1 MQRLYLRENSNSCY
15 HRVFLPPDDRLLMLP
30 TSKTNNRPT
39 TTAKFTPFIKPLCSL
54 NQPAKYLA
62 TLSTLALFASAML
75 TPLYAQ
81 AALPE
86 AIQAALSR
94 ANLSATDISIVI
106 TPVGDKNASR
116 LPAPIQVIN
125 SNKPANQPESLTTD
139 DGTAEPS
146 SIQKQALKNNNANA
160 KEVSVHQSPLMT
172 IEKQT
177 IKQHEKQ
184 LHAYTDDPYTYQSLE
199 SSPSLL
205 PDDGQSTSSAPNQNS
220 ENNGSNV
227 TTNNIKISF
236 SPLLSHQA
244 DIARTPASTM
254 KLVPS
259 FIALDTLGADFVWH
273 TRVYHTG
280 IIIGDKL
287 YGDLIIQGS
296 GDPKMTHER
305 LQQLLYKVQTAGIR
319 HINGD
324 IIVDSAIFKNVT
336 KNPAA
341 FDNSPL
347 RPYNASP
354 DGFLVNFS
362 SIGIQSYPLDNTRAQ
377 LTYTPQLANYQLP
390 SMINIR
396 SAACGQARYS
406 LAPQWQPTQLTLNAN
421 LPDSCGEHAFYV
433 AYPDAKDF
441 AARVIASK
449 WQTLGNTLTGKV
461 ISQEAPYLSNKNVKE
476 AKSPRGL
483 AAIAISPLPIVS
495 YPSLN
500 LTQQIYDINHF
511 SNNVMTE
518 QVALSIGAYDN
529 ASINRNGINSPSIN
543 TGSDKVNT
551 DKAGVNKVDVNQES
565 TDTDKV
571 IHQQATSLYQ
581 FGQPPA
587 TDYSQ
592 ALQAINHWWQT
603 KLTTPPPH
611 LTNGS
616 GLCRDCTISAEN
628 LSELLTYA
636 YQQPSFDAYVSSLG
650 IAGVSG
656 TISAHSERLPES
668 QAIGR
673 AWIKTGTL
681 NNVTSM
687 AGYVKGLSG
696 QDYVVVGLINSDQAL
711 NAYTA
716 RPVLDAMLD
725 WTAQH

>member
-1 MQRLYLRENSNSCY
+1 
-15 HRVFLPPDDRLLMLP
+15 MLP
-30 TSKTNNRPT
+30 TSKTHNRPT
-39 TTAKFTPFIKPLCSL
+39 VFAKLAPFSKQPYTLNKPAHYLVSL
-54 NQPAKYLA
+54 
-62 TLSTLALFASAML
+62 TLFASVLL
-75 TPLYAQ
+75 TPLCAQ
-81 AALPE
+81 AVLPE
-86 AIQAALSR
+86 AIQTALTR
-94 ANLSATDISIVI
+94 ANLNATDISIVI
-106 TPVGDKNASR
+106 TPVGDKTASR
-116 LPAPIQVIN
+116 LPAPIHVID
-125 SNKPANQPESLTTD
+125 SPKAANQPESLTTYSAA
-139 DGTAEPS
+139 AEPNG
-146 SIQKQALKNNNANA
+146 IQKQTTQNSNTNA
-160 KEVSVHQSPLMT
+160 KEITVHQSTLVT

-177 IKQHEKQ
+177 IKQHARQ
-184 LHAYTDDPYTYQSLE
+184 LHAYTDDPYTYQSIE
-199 SSPSLL
+199 SVPPLL
-205 PDDGQSTSSAPNQNS
+205 PDDALKPAKSSNENESSKNNNDKSTAHNPA
-220 ENNGSNV
+220 
-227 TTNNIKISF
+227 IKISF

-280 IIIGDKL
+280 MIIGDTL
-287 YGDLIIQGS
+287 YGDLVIQGS

-324 IIVDSAIFKNVT
+324 IIVDSSVFKNVT
-336 KNPAA
+336 KDPAA

-362 SIGIQSYPLDNTRAQ
+362 SVGIQSYPLDNTRAQ
-377 LTYTPQLANYQLP
+377 LTYTPQLTNYQLP
-390 SMINIR
+390 SMINMR

-406 LAPQWQPTQLTLNAN
+406 IAPQWQAAQLTLNSN

-449 WQTLGNTLTGKV
+449 WQTLGNTLSGKV
-461 ISQEAPYLSNKNVKE
+461 IAQETPYHANKIANKQK
-476 AKSPRGL
+476 KSSHGL
-483 AAIAISPLPIVS
+483 AAIAMSPLPIVS

-500 LTQQIYDINHF
+500 LKQQIYDINHF

-518 QVALSIGAYDN
+518 QVALSIGAY
-529 ASINRNGINSPSIN
+529 
-543 TGSDKVNT
+543 KT
-551 DKAGVNKVDVNQES
+551 DVNKKDTHNES
-565 TDTDKV
+565 IYKQGTDTYKLLNN
-571 IHQQATSLYQ
+571 QATSLYQ
-581 FGQPPA
+581 FDQPTA
-587 TDYSQ
+587 TDYPQ
-592 ALQAINHWWQT
+592 ALQSINRWWQT
-603 KLTTPPPH
+603 NLTSPPPH

-616 GLCRDCTISAEN
+616 GLCRDCSISAAN

-636 YQQPSFDAYVSSLG
+636 YNQPSFDAYVSSLG

-656 TISAHSERLPES
+656 TISAHSDRLPKS

-696 QDYVVVGLINSDQAL
+696 QDYVVVGLINTDHAL

-716 RPVLDAMLD
+716 RTVLDSMLD

>member
-1 MQRLYLRENSNSCY
+1 M
-15 HRVFLPPDDRLLMLP
+15 PPDDRPLMLP
-30 TSKTNNRPT
+30 TSKTDHRPT
-39 TTAKFTPFIKPLCSL
+39 AFAQSIPFNQHLFSKPLCTL
-54 NQPAKYLA
+54 NKPAHYLA
-62 TLSTLALFASAML
+62 SLTLLASVLLA
-75 TPLYAQ
+75 PLCAQ

-86 AIQAALSR
+86 AIQTALTR

-106 TPVGDKNASR
+106 TPVGDKTASR
-116 LPAPIQVIN
+116 LPAPIQVID
-125 SNKPANQPESLTTD
+125 SPKAANLPESLTTGND
-139 DGTAEPS
+139 TAEPES
-146 SIQKQALKNNNANA
+146 VKKQTTQNVNA
-160 KEVSVHQSPLMT
+160 KEVTVHQSALVT

-177 IKQHEKQ
+177 IKQHARQ
-184 LHAYTDDPYTYQSLE
+184 LHAYTDDPYTYQSIE
-199 SSPSLL
+199 SVPSLL
-205 PDDGQSTSSAPNQNS
+205 PDDALKPAKSSNENESSKSNNDKSTARNPA
-220 ENNGSNV
+220 
-227 TTNNIKISF
+227 IKISF

-280 IIIGDKL
+280 IIIGNTL

-324 IIVDSAIFKNVT
+324 IIVDSSVFKNVT
-336 KNPAA
+336 KDSAA

-362 SIGIQSYPLDNTRAQ
+362 SIGIQSYPLDSTRAQ

-390 SMINIR
+390 SMINMR

-406 LAPQWQPTQLTLNAN
+406 IAPQWQAAQLMLNSN

-449 WQTLGNTLTGKV
+449 WQTLGNTLSGKV
-461 ISQEAPYLSNKNVKE
+461 IAQETPYHANKIANRQT
-476 AKSPRGL
+476 KSLHGL
-483 AAIAISPLPIVS
+483 AAIAMSPLPIVS

-500 LTQQIYDINHF
+500 LKQQIYDINHF

-518 QVALSIGAYDN
+518 QVALSIGAYKTVVNKKDTHQE
-529 ASINRNGINSPSIN
+529 SINKQG
-543 TGSDKVNT
+543 
-551 DKAGVNKVDVNQES
+551 
-565 TDTDKV
+565 TDTDKT
-571 IHQQATSLYQ
+571 INNQAISLYQ
-581 FGQPPA
+581 FGQPTA
-587 TDYSQ
+587 TDYPQ
-592 ALQAINHWWQT
+592 ALQSINQWWQT
-603 KLTTPPPH
+603 NLTTQPPH

-616 GLCRDCTISAEN
+616 GLCRDCSISAAN

-636 YQQPSFDAYVSSLG
+636 YNQPSFDAYVSSLG

-656 TISAHSERLPES
+656 TISAHSDRLPKS

-696 QDYVVVGLINSDQAL
+696 QDYVVVGLINTDHAL

-716 RPVLDAMLD
+716 RTVLDSMLD

>member
-1 MQRLYLRENSNSCY
+1 M
-15 HRVFLPPDDRLLMLP
+15 PPDDRPLMLP
-30 TSKTNNRPT
+30 TSKTHNRPT
-39 TTAKFTPFIKPLCSL
+39 VFAKLAPFSKQPYTLNKPAHYLVSL
-54 NQPAKYLA
+54 
-62 TLSTLALFASAML
+62 TLFASVLL
-75 TPLYAQ
+75 TPLCAQ
-81 AALPE
+81 AVLPE
-86 AIQAALSR
+86 AIQTALTR
-94 ANLSATDISIVI
+94 ANLNATDISIVI
-106 TPVGDKNASR
+106 TPVGDKTASR
-116 LPAPIQVIN
+116 LPAPIHVID
-125 SNKPANQPESLTTD
+125 SPKAANQPESLTTYSAA
-139 DGTAEPS
+139 AEPNG
-146 SIQKQALKNNNANA
+146 IQKQTTQNSNTNA
-160 KEVSVHQSPLMT
+160 KEITVHQSTLVT

-177 IKQHEKQ
+177 IKQHARQ
-184 LHAYTDDPYTYQSLE
+184 LHAYTDDPYTYQSIE
-199 SSPSLL
+199 SVPPLL
-205 PDDGQSTSSAPNQNS
+205 PDDALKPAKSSNENESSKNNNDKSTAHNPA
-220 ENNGSNV
+220 
-227 TTNNIKISF
+227 IKISF

-280 IIIGDKL
+280 MIIGDTL
-287 YGDLIIQGS
+287 YGDLVIQGS

-324 IIVDSAIFKNVT
+324 IIVDSSVFKNVT
-336 KNPAA
+336 KDPAA

-362 SIGIQSYPLDNTRAQ
+362 SVGIQSYPLDNTRAQ
-377 LTYTPQLANYQLP
+377 LTYTPQLTNYQLP
-390 SMINIR
+390 SMINMR

-406 LAPQWQPTQLTLNAN
+406 IAPQWQAAQLTLNSN

-449 WQTLGNTLTGKV
+449 WQTLGNTLSGKV
-461 ISQEAPYLSNKNVKE
+461 IAQETPYHANKIANKQK
-476 AKSPRGL
+476 KSSHGL
-483 AAIAISPLPIVS
+483 AAIAMSPLPIVS

-500 LTQQIYDINHF
+500 LKQQIYDINHF

-518 QVALSIGAYDN
+518 QVALSIGAY
-529 ASINRNGINSPSIN
+529 
-543 TGSDKVNT
+543 KT
-551 DKAGVNKVDVNQES
+551 DVNKKDTHNES
-565 TDTDKV
+565 IYKQGTDTYKLLNN
-571 IHQQATSLYQ
+571 QATSLYQ
-581 FGQPPA
+581 FDQPTA
-587 TDYSQ
+587 TDYPQ
-592 ALQAINHWWQT
+592 ALQSINRWWQT
-603 KLTTPPPH
+603 NLTSPPPH

-616 GLCRDCTISAEN
+616 GLCRDCSISAAN

-636 YQQPSFDAYVSSLG
+636 YNQPSFDAYVSSLG

-656 TISAHSERLPES
+656 TISAHSDRLPKS

-696 QDYVVVGLINSDQAL
+696 QDYVVVGLINTDHAL

-716 RPVLDAMLD
+716 RTVLDSMLD

>member
-1 MQRLYLRENSNSCY
+1 
-15 HRVFLPPDDRLLMLP
+15 MLP
-30 TSKTNNRPT
+30 TSKTDHRPT
-39 TTAKFTPFIKPLCSL
+39 AIAQLIPFNQHLFSKPLCTL
-54 NQPAKYLA
+54 NKPAHYLA
-62 TLSTLALFASAML
+62 SLTLFASVIL
-75 TPLYAQ
+75 TPLCAQ

-86 AIQAALSR
+86 AIQTALTR
-94 ANLSATDISIVI
+94 ANLNATDISIVI
-106 TPVGDKNASR
+106 TPVGNKNVSR
-116 LPAPIQVIN
+116 LPAPIQVID
-125 SNKPANQPESLTTD
+125 STKAANLPESLTTD
-139 DGTAEPS
+139 SAAAEPN
-146 SIQKQALKNNNANA
+146 SIQKQTTQNNNTNA
-160 KEVSVHQSPLMT
+160 KEITVHQSALVT

-177 IKQHEKQ
+177 IKQHARQ
-184 LHAYTDDPYTYQSLE
+184 LHAYTDDPYTYQSIE
-199 SSPSLL
+199 SVPALL
-205 PDDGQSTSSAPNQNS
+205 PDDALKPAKNPTKNESSKNNNDKSTAHNAAIN
-220 ENNGSNV
+220 
-227 TTNNIKISF
+227 ISF

-280 IIIGDKL
+280 IIMGDTL

-324 IIVDSAIFKNVT
+324 IIVDSSVFKNVT
-336 KNPAA
+336 KDPAA

-362 SIGIQSYPLDNTRAQ
+362 SVGIQSYPLDNTRAQ
-377 LTYTPQLANYQLP
+377 LTYTPQLADYQLP
-390 SMINIR
+390 SIINMR
-396 SAACGQARYS
+396 SATCGQARYS
-406 LAPQWQPTQLTLNAN
+406 IAPQWQPAQLTLNSN

-449 WQTLGNTLTGKV
+449 WQTLGNTLSGKV
-461 ISQEAPYLSNKNVKE
+461 ITQETPYHANKIANRQK
-476 AKSPRGL
+476 KSPHGL
-483 AAIAISPLPIVS
+483 AAIAMSPLPIVS

-500 LTQQIYDINHF
+500 LKQQIYDINHF

-518 QVALSIGAYDN
+518 QVALSIGAY
-529 ASINRNGINSPSIN
+529 
-543 TGSDKVNT
+543 KT
-551 DKAGVNKVDVNQES
+551 DVNKNDTHQES
-565 TDTDKV
+565 VNKQGTDTDKT
-571 IHQQATSLYQ
+571 INNQAISLYQ
-581 FGQPPA
+581 FGQPTA
-587 TDYSQ
+587 TDYPQ
-592 ALQAINHWWQT
+592 ALQSINQWWQT
-603 KLTTPPPH
+603 NLTSPPPH

-616 GLCRDCTISAEN
+616 GLCRDCSISAAN

-636 YQQPSFDAYVSSLG
+636 YNQPSFDTYVSSLG

-656 TISAHSERLPES
+656 TISAHSDRLPKS

-696 QDYVVVGLINSDQAL
+696 QDYVVVGLINTDHAL

-716 RPVLDAMLD
+716 RTVLDSMLD

>member
-1 MQRLYLRENSNSCY
+1 M
-15 HRVFLPPDDRLLMLP
+15 PPDDRPLMLP
-30 TSKTNNRPT
+30 TSKTHNRPT
-39 TTAKFTPFIKPLCSL
+39 VFAKLAPFSKQPYTLNKPAHYLVSL
-54 NQPAKYLA
+54 
-62 TLSTLALFASAML
+62 TLFASVLL
-75 TPLYAQ
+75 TPLCAQ
-81 AALPE
+81 AVLPE
-86 AIQAALSR
+86 AIQTALTR
-94 ANLSATDISIVI
+94 ANLNATDISIVI
-106 TPVGDKNASR
+106 TPVGDKTASR
-116 LPAPIQVIN
+116 LPAPMQVID
-125 SNKPANQPESLTTD
+125 SPKAANQPESLTTYSAA
-139 DGTAEPS
+139 AEPNG
-146 SIQKQALKNNNANA
+146 IQKQTTQNSNTNA
-160 KEVSVHQSPLMT
+160 KEITVHQSTLVT

-177 IKQHEKQ
+177 IKQHARQ
-184 LHAYTDDPYTYQSLE
+184 LHAYTDDPYTYQSIE
-199 SSPSLL
+199 SVPPLL
-205 PDDGQSTSSAPNQNS
+205 PDDALKPAKSSNENESSKNNNDKSTAHNPA
-220 ENNGSNV
+220 
-227 TTNNIKISF
+227 IKISF

-280 IIIGDKL
+280 IIVGDTL

-324 IIVDSAIFKNVT
+324 IIVDSSVFKNVT
-336 KNPAA
+336 KDPAA

-362 SIGIQSYPLDNTRAQ
+362 SIGIKSYPLDNTRAQ
-377 LTYTPQLANYQLP
+377 LTYTPQLANYQMP
-390 SMINIR
+390 SMINMR

-406 LAPQWQPTQLTLNAN
+406 IAPQWQPAQLTLNSN
-421 LPDSCGEHAFYV
+421 LPDSCGEHAFYI

-441 AARVIASK
+441 AARVIAAK
-449 WQTLGNTLTGKV
+449 WQTLGNTLSGKV
-461 ISQEAPYLSNKNVKE
+461 IAQETPYRANNPANKQK
-476 AKSPRGL
+476 KSPHGL
-483 AAIAISPLPIVS
+483 AAIAMSPLPIVS

-500 LTQQIYDINHF
+500 LKQQIYDINHF

-518 QVALSIGAYDN
+518 QVALSIGAY
-529 ASINRNGINSPSIN
+529 
-543 TGSDKVNT
+543 KT
-551 DKAGVNKVDVNQES
+551 DVNKKDTHNES
-565 TDTDKV
+565 IYKQGTDTDKT
-571 IHQQATSLYQ
+571 INNQAISLYQ
-581 FGQPPA
+581 FGQPTA
-587 TDYSQ
+587 TDYPQ
-592 ALQAINHWWQT
+592 ALQSINQWWQT
-603 KLTTPPPH
+603 NLTTTPPH

-616 GLCRDCTISAEN
+616 GLCRDCSISAAN

-636 YQQPSFDAYVSSLG
+636 YNQPSFDAYVSSLG

-656 TISAHSERLPES
+656 TISAHSDRLPKS

-696 QDYVVVGLINSDQAL
+696 QDYVVVGLINTDHAL

-716 RPVLDAMLD
+716 RTVLDSMLD